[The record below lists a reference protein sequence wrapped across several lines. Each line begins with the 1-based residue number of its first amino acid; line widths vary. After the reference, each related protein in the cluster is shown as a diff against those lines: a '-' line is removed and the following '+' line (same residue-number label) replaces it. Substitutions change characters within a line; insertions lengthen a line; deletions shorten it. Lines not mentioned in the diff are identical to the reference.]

1 MKIVK
6 WIVTLVV
13 IGALGYGWYWYRH
26 RPQKPEMIFYRSQDV
41 QKGSVT
47 QEVTATGTIAPI
59 KKVSVTTQVTGKIVS
74 LAADYNS
81 RITEGQ
87 VIATIDPETYESS
100 LASAKAQLKNNEANL
115 EKTLAQLKLS
125 KKELERQ
132 KKLFERD
139 MTTES
144 ELDSAQANYDQ
155 LLATQKSNEAAIEQS
170 RASVKTAEKNL
181 KDCTINSPV
190 TGVVIDRAVEE
201 GQTVVSSMNATGL
214 FTVATELTRVK
225 VEAAIPEADIG
236 GVAVGQKVFFT
247 VDAYKDHFK
256 GVVTQIRLA
265 STTTSNVV
273 TYPVIIEAENPGEK
287 LFPGMTANISII
299 IEEADDVVLVPNA
312 ATRFIPPFA
321 IDEMANAGGQRPGM
335 SPAMGGQAGAPGQ
348 DGENGAMP
356 PPPPHSENT
365 KTIWI
370 ADSLTEIHPVTVEL
384 GITDSVNT
392 VVTAGGEEL
401 LGKKVVVGKM
411 SAAMP
416 SGPQTSNPFMPT
428 PPGRNRRNGNN
439 GGRPAGGPGP
449 R

>member
-26 RPQKPEMIFYRSQDV
+26 RPQKPEMIFYRSQEV

-247 VDAYKDHFK
+247 VDAYKEHFK

-321 IDEMANAGGQRPGM
+321 VEEMAGGQRQG
-335 SPAMGGQAGAPGQ
+335 
-348 DGENGAMP
+348 MP
-356 PPPPHSENT
+356 PAGGPADTSGQEDAEDALPPPHSENT

-411 SAAMP
+411 SAAMT